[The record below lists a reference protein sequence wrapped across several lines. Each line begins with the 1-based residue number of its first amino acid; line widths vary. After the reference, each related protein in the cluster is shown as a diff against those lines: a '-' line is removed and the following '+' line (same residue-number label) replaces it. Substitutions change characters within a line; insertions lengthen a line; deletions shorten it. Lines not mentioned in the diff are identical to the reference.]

1 MVPIIVV
8 LKNKKRSYGWDVVGN
23 RIRRNNRLAK
33 KYLSQAKSK
42 STIKSCF
49 TLRSK
54 KMHNFLKAKLNIETT
69 ERARLISRDF
79 II

>member
-8 LKNKKRSYGWDVVGN
+8 LKIRKEAMDGDVVGN

-54 KMHNFLKAKLNIETT
+54 SNA
-69 ERARLISRDF
+69 
-79 II
+79 